1 MLEVARLF
9 RGAGAADDAALRLL
23 AVYADNLRRIAKA
36 EEQITTRPTVSASA
50 PKD

>member
-1 MLEVARLF
+1 MEAARLF
-9 RGAGAADDAALRLL
+9 RGAGAAENATLRLL

-36 EEQITTRPTVSASA
+36 EADYYEANVERASA